1 MESVV
6 DRQELLREIKEKND
20 IVSVISEYTTLK
32 RSGRGLTG
40 LCPFHS
46 EKTPSFNVNQA
57 KQFFYCFGCGKG
69 GDVISFIMKVEN
81 LDFIGAAKRLAQRA
95 GIDWPEYQP
104 VSEEE
109 RKKEQLY
116 KLNKLAAAFF
126 NQCLIKTENG
136 EPARRYLSTRKI
148 APETCSAFGLGYA
161 PAGWHHLTELL
172 KQKQVALE
180 EAEKIGLVGFGE
192 NGFYDRFRERLIFP
206 IMDLRGNIV
215 GFGGRI
221 FDNSQPKYLNSPE
234 SVLFHKSNLLYGLY
248 QAKETIRRKQQ
259 VIIVEGYLDVIQAHQ
274 AGFTQAIASLGTALT
289 REHVKQIKRYATEAV
304 LAYDADNAGRN
315 ATAKGIELLQEA
327 GLEIKILDLPAGHD
341 PDSLIREE
349 GAAAFENLLQNR
361 MNLVDYKINQVVGK
375 YDVNNPEGK
384 AGAVREVLPELAS
397 VDSTIAREA
406 YIRRI
411 SREVG
416 VSETAV
422 LNELRRWIRNNGKNS
437 QVLDRINNNSYTN
450 EINTNN
456 QPEVSLF
463 NPENL
468 TPLQKAIFGVEKEL
482 LQLTLQE
489 YDKFARIK
497 EELKAEDFRFEVWR
511 TLFTALD
518 QKKLSAEGSEIVLDE
533 LASSTREIAATL
545 LAEHEVR
552 NKPGDLTGI
561 LNRLKMLHI
570 QEAIQSLTNQIS
582 TGRDPNGQILGETEL
597 KTRILE
603 FTELKRRLQKE
614 FPHFTAEI

>member
-1 MESVV
+1 MV

>member
-1 MESVV
+1 MI

-32 RSGRGLTG
+32 RSGRGLIG

-69 GDVISFIMKVEN
+69 GDVISFIMKIEN
-81 LDFIGAAKRLAQRA
+81 LDFVGAAKRLAQRA
-95 GIDWPEYQP
+95 GIEWPEYQP
-104 VSEEE
+104 ISEEE
-109 RKKEQLY
+109 RKKERLY
-116 KLNKLAAAFF
+116 KLNKLAAVFF
-126 NQCLIKTENG
+126 EHCLTKTETG
-136 EPARRYLSTRKI
+136 EPARRYLINRKTM
-148 APETCSAFGLGYA
+148 PETWSAFGLGFA

-172 KQKQVALE
+172 KQKNVALE
-180 EAEKIGLVGFGE
+180 EAEKLGLVGFGE
-192 NGFYDRFRERLIFP
+192 NGYYDRFRERLMFP

-248 QAKETIRRKQQ
+248 QAKESIRRKQQ
-259 VIIVEGYLDVIQAHQ
+259 VIIVEGYFDVIQAHQ

-289 REHVKQIKRYATEAV
+289 REHVKLIKRYATEVV
-304 LAYDADNAGRN
+304 LAYDADNAGRS
-315 ATAKGIELLQEA
+315 ATAKGIELLSEA
-327 GLEIKILDLPAGHD
+327 GLEIKIMELPAGHD
-341 PDSLIREE
+341 PDSLIRQE
-349 GAAAFENLLQNR
+349 GAAAFEALLQNR
-361 MNLVDYKINQVVGK
+361 MTLLDYKIKQVVEN
-375 YDVNNPEGK
+375 YDINTPEGK
-384 AGAVREVLPELAS
+384 ATAVREVLPELAT
-397 VDSTIAREA
+397 VNSTIAREA

-411 SREVG
+411 SREIG

-422 LNELRRWIRNNGKNS
+422 FNELRRWVRNTGKNS
-437 QVLDRINNNSYTN
+437 QILDRINNNSYTN
-450 EINTNN
+450 EINSNN
-456 QPEVSLF
+456 QPEVILF

-468 TPLQKAIFGVEKEL
+468 TPLQKAIFEVEKEL
-482 LQLTLQE
+482 LQLALQE

-511 TLFTALD
+511 TLFKALD
-518 QKKLSAEGSEIVLDE
+518 QINLTGTDSEIILNE
-533 LASSTREIAATL
+533 LTSSTREIAATL

-552 NKPGDLTGI
+552 DKPVDLTGI
-561 LNRLKMLHI
+561 LNRLKMLHL

-582 TGRDPNGQILGETEL
+582 TGRDVNGQVLSEAEL
-597 KTRILE
+597 KTKILE
-603 FTELKRRLQKE
+603 FTELKRRLQKD